1 MDHSKASHT
10 ASFVFAVCLIATAF
24 TILQSFLF
32 GLLWGAVMAVS
43 VWPFYVST
51 SRGTNPLSRTSTSFR
66 AGIFSLLVA
75 VLFVAPMA
83 YAIYELANAYVAG
96 SHYLTQNT
104 VHGVISA
111 PAFISYL
118 PLGDKL
124 THLWDTDIGASTSL
138 MDALNKISNGRLLEY
153 LPRLWSQILE
163 KVLTLVVMLVSL
175 FFMLKHGALV
185 QARHRRILVYWTG
198 PQSVRYVNAAIEALR
213 GTINGVLLVG
223 AIEGVLL
230 AIPLVMGGV
239 TAGLLIGL
247 CAGFMGVI
255 PLLMP
260 LLVLPCLGYLYLSGQ
275 TVWAVVGAVDL
286 VLTWVLFENLIK
298 PLVIGKHVRINAF
311 LILMA
316 MVGGLQT
323 MGLVGL
329 ILGPACVAV
338 ALGLMQD
345 LVLTVPEDTPPD

>member
-1 MDHSKASHT
+1 VFFLCAS
-10 ASFVFAVCLIATAF
+10 ALIATAIA
-24 TILQSFLF
+24 ILHSFLF

-43 VWPFYVST
+43 VWPFYASACAGT
-51 SRGTNPLSRTSTSFR
+51 GTFGRAFSRASANLR
-66 AGIFSLLVA
+66 AGAFSLLIA
-75 VLFVAPMA
+75 VLFVAPIA
-83 YAIYELANAYVAG
+83 YAIYELSNAYAAG
-96 SHYLTQNT
+96 SLYMAQNT
-104 VHGVISA
+104 VRGVIAA
-111 PAFISYL
+111 PDFIRDL

-124 THLWDTDIGASTSL
+124 AHFWLTTVALSSGV
-138 MDALNKISNGRLLEY
+138 MDALNKISNGRLLAY
-153 LPRLWSQILE
+153 LPSLWSQILD
-163 KVLTLVVMLVSL
+163 KLLTLMVMLVSL
-175 FFMLKHGALV
+175 FFMFKHGARVKAGYRGLLT
-185 QARHRRILVYWTG
+185 HWTG
-198 PQSVRYVNAAIEALR
+198 PTSVRYVNAAIEALR

-223 AIEGVLL
+223 AVEGVLL
-230 AIPLVMGGV
+230 AIPLVLGGV
-239 TAGLLIGL
+239 TGGLLIGL

-286 VLTWVLFENLIK
+286 VLTWVLFENVIK
-298 PLVIGKHVRINAF
+298 PRVIGRHVRIHAL

-345 LVLTVPEDTPPD
+345 LVLTQGEACAPGH